1 MSKVKSFLPNE
12 VIPTVIDNLPAMVGY
27 WDKDLK
33 NRFVNKAYED
43 WFGVDASKV
52 SGKHI
57 REVIGDSLYN
67 LNLQYIEAVLKGYFQ
82 EFERSIPNQCG
93 HGYRHSLANYIPDIR
108 DGEVKGFIAL
118 VTDITSL
125 KEVEFQLK
133 LSEDRYRAIVEG
145 QTEVIS
151 RFYAD
156 GKYIFINEAYSKFFG
171 KNPNEIVGK
180 KWQPVVHPDDIDRV
194 TSELAMMSP
203 TNPIVM
209 IENRVFS
216 CDGSIHWMQFCN
228 RGFYDFDEKLIEIQS
243 VGRDITKRKSMEEQI
258 ERLAF
263 YDLLTGLPNRG
274 YFVDQLNLAL
284 SRTARSKKYG
294 ACLFLDLDKFKS
306 VNDTHGHDYGDMLLI
321 EVANRLKS
329 NLRNTDLVCR
339 FGGDE
344 FVAVMEGLS
353 ESAEIAKAEILLL
366 TEKVREQLSNPFSIN
381 EFEFNISV
389 SIGISMFNDHSKST
403 EALLKEADTAM
414 YEAKKLG
421 KNRIC
426 VVDAC
431 VQNTQQKND

>member
-1 MSKVKSFLPNE
+1 
-12 VIPTVIDNLPAMVGY
+12 
-27 WDKDLK
+27 
-33 NRFVNKAYED
+33 
-43 WFGVDASKV
+43 
-52 SGKHI
+52 
-57 REVIGDSLYN
+57 
-67 LNLQYIEAVLKGYFQ
+67 
-82 EFERSIPNQCG
+82 
-93 HGYRHSLANYIPDIR
+93 
-108 DGEVKGFIAL
+108 
-118 VTDITSL
+118 
-125 KEVEFQLK
+125 
-133 LSEDRYRAIVEG
+133 
-145 QTEVIS
+145 
-151 RFYAD
+151 
-156 GKYIFINEAYSKFFG
+156 
-171 KNPNEIVGK
+171 
-180 KWQPVVHPDDIDRV
+180 
-194 TSELAMMSP
+194 
-203 TNPIVM
+203 
-209 IENRVFS
+209 
-216 CDGSIHWMQFCN
+216 
-228 RGFYDFDEKLIEIQS
+228 
-243 VGRDITKRKSMEEQI
+243 MEEQI

>member
-1 MSKVKSFLPNE
+1 MSYIKSFLPNE
-12 VIPTVIDNLPAMVGY
+12 AIQTVIDNLPSMVGY

-33 NRFVNKAYED
+33 NRFVNKAYES
-43 WFGVDASKV
+43 WFDVDASNV

-57 REVIGDSLYN
+57 REVIGDKLYN
-67 LNLQYIEAVLKGYFQ
+67 LNLPYIDAVLKGYFQ
-82 EFERSIPNQCG
+82 EFERSIPNQDG

-108 DGEVKGFIAL
+108 NGEVQGFIAL
-118 VTDITSL
+118 VTDITCL

-156 GKYIFINEAYSKFFG
+156 GRYIFINEAYSKFFG
-171 KNPNEIVGK
+171 KNPNEIIGK

-194 TSELAMMSP
+194 TNELAEMSP

-216 CDGSIHWMQFCN
+216 SDGNIHWMQFCN
-228 RGFYDFDEKLIEIQS
+228 RGFYDSDEGLIEIQS

-258 ERLAF
+258 QRLAF
-263 YDLLTGLPNRG
+263 YDLLTGLPNRN
-274 YFVDQLNLAL
+274 YFLDQLNLAL
-284 SRTARSKKYG
+284 SRAARSKNYG
-294 ACLFLDLDKFKS
+294 ACLFLDLDHFKL

-321 EVANRLKS
+321 EVAQRLKS
-329 NLRNTDLVCR
+329 NLRNTDLVGR

-366 TEKVREQLSNPFSIN
+366 IEKVREQLSKPFSIN
-381 EFEFNISV
+381 EFEFTVSV
-389 SIGISMFNDHSKST
+389 SIGISMFNDHSKSK
-403 EALLKEADTAM
+403 EDLLKQADTAM
-414 YEAKKLG
+414 YEAKRLG

-426 VVDAC
+426 IDDKSV
-431 VQNTQQKND
+431 QKNQEKNH